1 MTEDFSLHPC
11 EEKLSILSEI
21 ADFAAWLK
29 GDPRNNIGMMNAILF
44 CFFFFFFFFFFS
56 ELGFPSSLYKTES
69 VRGSLSSDVSI
80 MVKFYPSGILP
91 VPGRYFIA
99 M

>member
-11 EEKLSILSEI
+11 KEKLSILSEI
-21 ADFAAWLK
+21 ADFAAWLE

-44 CFFFFFFFFFFS
+44 CFFFSSSSS

-80 MVKFYPSGILP
+80 VVKFYPVSGILP